1 MIEHGPVLSTDR
13 LEKPKR
19 PPAPDPAPSAAD
31 PPVAS
36 ATLPRRWGGSNRIV
50 VHNKGEFKLRRNGSL
65 ADMSR
70 ATPPAYQGFT
80 ANGANYQRQ
89 ADNQPP
95 ASQGVSASGGS
106 YQRQAGN
113 QSPASQ
119 GVSAN
124 GANYQRQAENQPPA
138 SQGVSAN
145 GGHYQRQPESQSP
158 ASLGVAASGNHVR
171 QAAVAN
177 ADTLRVQV
185 PAHVVKSIVVS
196 VLHQQGVP
204 NPSEEI
210 LNAAIQEYYAK
221 NPQGVSFPLTCD
233 AKLHSR

>member
-19 PPAPDPAPSAAD
+19 PPAPDPAPSAD
-31 PPVAS
+31 PPFAS

-70 ATPPAYQGFT
+70 AT
-80 ANGANYQRQ
+80 
-89 ADNQPP
+89 
-95 ASQGVSASGGS
+95 ASQ
-106 YQRQAGN
+106 
-113 QSPASQ
+113 PSQ

-124 GANYQRQAENQPPA
+124 SGYNQRQA
-138 SQGVSAN
+138 
-145 GGHYQRQPESQSP
+145 ESQSP

-177 ADTLRVQV
+177 ADNLRVQV

-221 NPQGVSFPLTCD
+221 NPQGVSFPLT
-233 AKLHSR
+233 

>member
-1 MIEHGPVLSTDR
+1 MKSLPLIGSEVIEHGPVLSTDR

-19 PPAPDPAPSAAD
+19 PPAPDPAPSAD
-31 PPVAS
+31 PPFAS

-50 VHNKGEFKLRRNGSL
+50 VNNKGEFKLRRNGSL

-70 ATPPAYQGFT
+70 GATA
-80 ANGANYQRQ
+80 
-89 ADNQPP
+89 NQPP
-95 ASQGVSASGGS
+95 ASQGVSASGANYQRQAEKGVS
-106 YQRQAGN
+106 ANGGHYQRQAGS

-124 GANYQRQAENQPPA
+124 GGN
-138 SQGVSAN
+138 
-145 GGHYQRQPESQSP
+145 YQRQPESQSP

-171 QAAVAN
+171 PAAVAN

-221 NPQGVSFPLTCD
+221 NPQGVSFPLT
-233 AKLHSR
+233 

>member
-1 MIEHGPVLSTDR
+1 VIEHGPVLSTDR

-19 PPAPDPAPSAAD
+19 PPAPDPAPSPD
-31 PPVAS
+31 PPFAS

-70 ATPPAYQGFT
+70 ATVS
-80 ANGANYQRQ
+80 
-89 ADNQPP
+89 QPP
-95 ASQGVSASGGS
+95 ASQGVSASGGN
-106 YQRQAGN
+106 YQRQAES
-113 QSPASQ
+113 QPRASH

-124 GANYQRQAENQPPA
+124 GANYQRQSEIQSPA
-138 SQGVSAN
+138 SQGVTAS
-145 GGHYQRQPESQSP
+145 GGSYQRQAGSQPP
-158 ASLGVAASGNHVR
+158 ASLGVAAGGNHVR
-171 QAAVAN
+171 QAVAN
-177 ADTLRVQV
+177 TDTLRVQV

-221 NPQGVSFPLTCD
+221 NPQGVSFLLT
-233 AKLHSR
+233 

>member
-19 PPAPDPAPSAAD
+19 PPAPDPAPSPAD
-31 PPVAS
+31 PPFAS

-70 ATPPAYQGFT
+70 AT
-80 ANGANYQRQ
+80 
-89 ADNQPP
+89 
-95 ASQGVSASGGS
+95 ASQP
-106 YQRQAGN
+106 
-113 QSPASQ
+113 PASQ

-124 GANYQRQAENQPPA
+124 GASYQRQAGSQPPA

-145 GGHYQRQPESQSP
+145 GGHYQRQAESQSP
-158 ASLGVAASGNHVR
+158 ASLGFAASGNHVR
-171 QAAVAN
+171 PAAVAN

-221 NPQGVSFPLTCD
+221 NPQGVSFTLT
-233 AKLHSR
+233 

>member
-19 PPAPDPAPSAAD
+19 PPAPDPAPSAD
-31 PPVAS
+31 PPFAS

-65 ADMSR
+65 TDMSR
-70 ATPPAYQGFT
+70 ATP
-80 ANGANYQRQ
+80 
-89 ADNQPP
+89 
-95 ASQGVSASGGS
+95 
-106 YQRQAGN
+106 
-113 QSPASQ
+113 PASQ

-124 GANYQRQAENQPPA
+124 GGSYQRPPESQSPV

-145 GGHYQRQPESQSP
+145 GGHYQRQAASQP
-158 ASLGVAASGNHVR
+158 PTSLGVAASGNHMR
-171 QAAVAN
+171 QAAIAN

-204 NPSEEI
+204 NPSEDI

-221 NPQGVSFPLTCD
+221 NPQGVSFSLT
-233 AKLHSR
+233 

>member
-19 PPAPDPAPSAAD
+19 PPAPDPAPSAD
-31 PPVAS
+31 PPFAS

-70 ATPPAYQGFT
+70 AT
-80 ANGANYQRQ
+80 
-89 ADNQPP
+89 
-95 ASQGVSASGGS
+95 ASQ
-106 YQRQAGN
+106 
-113 QSPASQ
+113 PSQ

-124 GANYQRQAENQPPA
+124 SGYNQRQAESQSPA
-138 SQGVSAN
+138 SLGVAAN
-145 GGHYQRQPESQSP
+145 GGNYLRQPESQSP

-177 ADTLRVQV
+177 ADNLRVQV

-221 NPQGVSFPLTCD
+221 NPQGVSFPPT
-233 AKLHSR
+233 